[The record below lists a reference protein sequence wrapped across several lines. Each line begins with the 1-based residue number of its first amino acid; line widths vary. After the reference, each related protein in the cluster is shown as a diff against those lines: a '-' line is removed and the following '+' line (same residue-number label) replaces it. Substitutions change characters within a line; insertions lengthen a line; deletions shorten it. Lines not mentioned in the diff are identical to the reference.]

1 MRYVHE
7 LNVNVFCKEWED
19 EKKILEK
26 LFALFPF
33 EIKKQFKHETAL
45 GFFDK
50 PIRIFQVILI
60 KNNEINLFLN
70 DLFGKLSK
78 EQKELLISQI
88 ESRLDNGLNFFIR
101 FDKDKLLKEDILG
114 ITDEGNCYHL
124 KMSIAAFPKK
134 REVAKKI
141 ILQRLER

>member
-7 LNVNVFCKEWED
+7 LKVNVFCKEQED

-26 LFALFPF
+26 LFALFSF
-33 EIKKQFKHETAL
+33 EIKKQFKRETAL

-60 KNNEINLFLN
+60 KNGEINIFLK
-70 DLFGKLSK
+70 DLLGKLGK

-101 FDKDKLLKEDILG
+101 FDKDRLLKENILR

-134 REVAKKI
+134 REVAML
-141 ILQRLER
+141 ILR